1 MRCYSTWMLVLLFS
15 LSVTLGCG
23 DKSSSSTGSSSSDQV
38 ADSGATADAGSGES
52 PDTSTGDDPGM
63 DGDPGEEGMD
73 EDLAGSF
80 EGEEGF
86 DPSEEGMDE
95 DLAEDDFDPADEA
108 MDEDLGSLE
117 GEDDFDPA
125 DEAMDEDLA
134 GFEGDEGFDPGSG
147 DPAAGGFA
155 GGRRPTPRKPATL
168 LGSSQAA
175 FAQGQNRNAF
185 NYAYAAVLLDP
196 EAGPKLL
203 SQYQWVPGLRR
214 PALGVRWGIGIQFV
228 GSKDAQ
234 KQPYPIGVDQK
245 LPERRSSRNRGDD
258 FGAGGSPDDF
268 GEDPGFGDDG
278 LEGGFPGSGGG
289 QRGNSEL
296 KKYTGILGDKVIR
309 RLQARIDRDYYGT
322 FLKTAKTAGSSTGR
336 SGGQSAGG
344 FDPADGG
351 FDPAD
356 DGLDPADEG
365 FDPADEGFDP
375 ADEGIDP
382 GAGFGGGRRSS
393 SGSGLPGVT
402 MLGVGS
408 LEELGKKAQK
418 SDLDAVIIF
427 EVRAAVNRKTK
438 LVTNNTTIQLY
449 DVHMAKVV
457 KKNKTALNNVKIQIQ
472 NKTAKGNEV
481 DEMIEK
487 EIDQIFLAAEAYR
500 MQALPELTAQVV
512 LDNRIMPMVSK
523 KYENP
528 LPMLAEL
535 RYWHSKKLLTTEHLA
550 IACRELVGEQVAQQL
565 LSGDAKLQQAIVK
578 TLLSSNAT
586 EGKEVAPAFR

>member
-1 MRCYSTWMLVLLFS
+1 MRCYTTWMLVLLFS
-15 LSVTLGCG
+15 LSLTLGCG
-23 DKSSSSTGSSSSDQV
+23 DKSSSSTSSSSNQV
-38 ADSGATADAGSGES
+38 ADSGATSDTGSGET
-52 PDTSTGDDPGM
+52 PDTTAGDDPGM

-80 EGEEGF
+80 DGEDDF
-86 DPSEEGMDE
+86 DPAEEGMDE

-108 MDEDLGSLE
+108 MDEDLDSLE

-125 DEAMDEDLA
+125 DEAMDEDL
-134 GFEGDEGFDPGSG
+134 GGIDGDEGFDPASG
-147 DPAAGGFA
+147 DPASAGFA
-155 GGRRPTPRKPATL
+155 GGRPASKKPATL
-168 LGSSQAA
+168 LDSSLAA
-175 FAQGQNRNAF
+175 FAKGQNRNAF

-196 EAGPKLL
+196 EVGPKLM

-234 KQPYPIGVDQK
+234 KQPYPIGVEQK
-245 LPERRSSRNRGDD
+245 LPEKRSSNRNRGDD
-258 FGAGGSPDDF
+258 FGAGSPDDL

-278 LEGGFPGSGGG
+278 LEGGFPGSGGQG
-289 QRGNSEL
+289 GNSEL
-296 KKYTGILGDKVIR
+296 KKYTGTLGDKVIQ
-309 RLQARIDRDYYGT
+309 RLQARVDRSYYGT
-322 FLKTAKTAGSSTGR
+322 FLKTAKNPASSAGR
-336 SGGQSAGG
+336 PGGQGAGG
-344 FDPADGG
+344 FDPADEG

-365 FDPADEGFDP
+365 FDPADEGLDP
-375 ADEGIDP
+375 ADGGFDP
-382 GAGFGGGRRSS
+382 GAGFGGGGGRRSS
-393 SGSGLPGVT
+393 SSSLPGVT

-408 LEELGKKAQK
+408 LEELGEKAQK
-418 SDLDAVIIF
+418 SDLDAVVIF
-427 EVRAAVNRKTK
+427 EVKVAVNRKTK

-449 DVHMAKVV
+449 DVQMGKVV

-472 NKTAKGNEV
+472 SKSAKGNEV

-487 EIDQIFLAAEAYR
+487 EIDQIFLAAEAYK
-500 MQALPELTAQVV
+500 MQALPQLTAQVV
-512 LDNRIMPMVSK
+512 LDNRVMPMVSK

-535 RYWHSKKLLTTEHLA
+535 RFWHSRKLLTTEHLA
-550 IACRELVGEQVAQQL
+550 IACRELVGAEVAQQL

-578 TLLSSNAT
+578 TLLSSNAA
-586 EGKEVAPAFR
+586 EGKEAAPAFR